1 LTDVAQRIGDVPG
14 IVYLAELKEVKD
26 ELVTIVCVV
35 TSARKHIT
43 MKNKSLMLFAQ
54 VEDLTGTAE
63 VTVFPRT
70 YEQTAAVWNTD
81 EILLLLARVEQRDET
96 PKLLCEH
103 AVPFS
108 EDGIA
113 EIARITEERRVS
125 LAKKR
130 QFMERNGAP
139 AGNGNG
145 NGHAGGDVVIR
156 FREALDYDRSIAVF
170 QRIQQVLARYGGP
183 LPVYLELP
191 RAGSGVRRVA
201 TTFRARAAQELGTE
215 IDAAVGAGVVDVVLP
230 ESRILS

>member
-1 LTDVAQRIGDVPG
+1 
-14 IVYLAELKEVKD
+14 
-26 ELVTIVCVV
+26 VTIVCVV

-54 VEDLTGTAE
+54 VEDLTGSSE

-70 YEQTAAVWNTD
+70 YEQTAGAWNAD

-103 AVPFS
+103 AVPFT
-108 EDGIA
+108 EEGIA
-113 EIARITEERRVS
+113 EITRISEERRVS

-130 QFMERNGAP
+130 QFVERHAAAATGGGNG
-139 AGNGNG
+139 GNGGNG
-145 NGHAGGDVVIR
+145 NGHASGGGDLVIR

-170 QRIQQVLARYGGP
+170 QRIQQVLARYAGP

-201 TTFRARAAQELGTE
+201 TTFRARAADELSRE
-215 IDAAVGAGVVDVVLP
+215 IDAAVGPGVVDVVLP
-230 ESRILS
+230 EARVGS

>member
-1 LTDVAQRIGDVPG
+1 M
-14 IVYLAELKEVKD
+14 E
-26 ELVTIVCVV
+26 
-35 TSARKHIT
+35 
-43 MKNKSLMLFAQ
+43 KN
-54 VEDLTGTAE
+54 
-63 VTVFPRT
+63 
-70 YEQTAAVWNTD
+70 AV
-81 EILLLLARVEQRDET
+81 
-96 PKLLCEH
+96 
-103 AVPFS
+103 
-108 EDGIA
+108 
-113 EIARITEERRVS
+113 
-125 LAKKR
+125 
-130 QFMERNGAP
+130 P

>member
-1 LTDVAQRIGDVPG
+1 
-14 IVYLAELKEVKD
+14 
-26 ELVTIVCVV
+26 VCVV

-54 VEDLTGTAE
+54 VEDLTGSSE

-103 AVPFS
+103 AVPFT
-108 EDGIA
+108 EAGIA
-113 EIARITEERRVS
+113 EISRIADERRAS

-130 QFMERNGAP
+130 QFADRTPAAPTGNGD
-139 AGNGNG
+139 GGNG
-145 NGHAGGDVVIR
+145 NGHASPAGDVVIR
-156 FREALDYDRSIAVF
+156 FREALDYERSIAVF

-191 RAGSGVRRVA
+191 RAGSGMRRVA
-201 TTFRARAAQELGTE
+201 TTFRARAAAELSRE

-230 ESRILS
+230 EVPVSR